1 MFLSSSSPSSF
12 FPSFFV
18 IALIVLFSFVLTPIS
33 AEVISEIACETNT
46 VALHCGTKLIKII
59 RANYG
64 RTDSETCP
72 MEGNADAST
81 NTACLSTSA
90 FNYVKDSCHGTQS
103 CEMTA
108 SNSNFGD
115 TCLGTY
121 KYLNVTYECVPD
133 WPIVLSKDGTVGVI
147 NGVGEVH
154 VSASEMKVYGN
165 MNVSE
170 GDINIGGYGLSR
182 FNSRIED
189 IENATET
196 LLQLQTQLENNIKRP
211 PYCMSPSADGLQHDG
226 TDWICACRDGWSG
239 TSCEYEVLDDTFNG
253 DDKDNYLLLG
263 DCQSA
268 MEFLPYRVTFMGAY
282 ISAGQVKESTLF
294 DENVAEQTQDSYKHI
309 AAYQSTDNWCKMVR
323 FEIKHDSGKCYY
335 KPLAAG
341 YFTSPYGAS
350 SLCVQ
355 GTISSRWEEDKTDQ
369 SLATSRNV
377 AGYGLETIEFAR
389 HRFFSPIPDAS
400 WHAFV
405 KECLEEAPVTGEC
418 TTWASE
424 NNYGTMPNWDVSLVT
439 NMKGYDGDDYE
450 SVRGFADQ
458 TKFNGDISKWDTSQV
473 TSMISLFWNASDF
486 NQDIARWDTSR
497 VEHMDWMFGRTAFN
511 QDVSGW
517 STAKVTSMWG
527 MFYYASAFN
536 QDIGSWNTAQVTAMN
551 AMFSSASAFNQD
563 IGSWNTEKVTTM
575 FSMFYSA
582 SAFNRDIG
590 SWNTAQVTNMRTMFA
605 YASAFNQDIGSWNTA
620 QVTTMESLF
629 RSASAFN
636 QDIGNWNTAKVTTME
651 YMFAAA
657 SAFNQDIGSWNTEK
671 VTDMYAMFYQAS
683 AFNQDIGSWNTEK
696 VTSMNSMFNQ
706 ASAFNQDIGSWNTAK
721 VTDMGAMFNQASAFN
736 HDISSWTGTAATT
749 AQSFMFS
756 DATAFQAKFTC
767 DNAITGPT
775 SSCVCSICIP
785 DASWHAFV
793 EECLAEAPVTGE
805 CTTWASTKNYGTMPN
820 WDTSL
825 VTSMTGW
832 NNGGIGFVKYTDT
845 FNADIS
851 KWDTSRVRNMRAMF
865 LSTKTFNQDIG
876 NWNTARVTDMQSM
889 FSNAQAFNQ
898 DIGGWDTAQVTDMQ
912 TMFYGS
918 YFNQE
923 IGGWNTYQVK
933 SMRSM
938 FKKASFYKPIESWDT
953 SQVTSMSEMFAGD
966 WQQTNSFNQPIGK
979 WDTSKVNRIDGMF
992 TDSSF
997 NQPIGDWDT
1006 SSMTNINSLFRGNS
1020 QFNQP
1025 IGKWNISGVNS
1036 LYTVFYDAYT
1046 FNQPLADWDV
1056 SGVIE
1061 FAYTFQNAYAFNQ
1074 DISGWDVSSA
1084 TRMESMFY
1092 NARAFNQNIST
1103 WDDSK
1108 VTGYQNIFEGATAFQ
1123 DEFLC
1128 ASPTVVSVKPST
1140 CIHSNDYVS
1149 TELDASNFMT
1159 ALDRCLSEDAVGGL
1173 CTNYAS
1179 ESGFGIMPD
1188 WDTSRI
1194 TSMEATFDGKS
1205 TFNGDISKWD
1215 TSRVETMSM
1224 MFRGASKFNQDIS
1237 NWDTSQVKNMF
1248 AMFSSCEAFNQP
1260 IGKNKNKWDT
1270 SQVTNMEWMF
1280 FSTRAFNQDLSKWQG
1295 EAATTEQSGI
1305 IEGSLIQETQTCDNM
1320 WRGPI
1325 ASCVQK

>member
-1 MFLSSSSPSSF
+1 
-12 FPSFFV
+12 
-18 IALIVLFSFVLTPIS
+18 
-33 AEVISEIACETNT
+33 
-46 VALHCGTKLIKII
+46 
-59 RANYG
+59 
-64 RTDSETCP
+64 
-72 MEGNADAST
+72 MEGNADASK
-81 NTACLSTSA
+81 NTACLSTST

-108 SNSNFGD
+108 SNSNFGE
-115 TCLGTY
+115 TCPGTA

-154 VSASEMKVYGN
+154 VSASEMKAYGN

-182 FNSRIED
+182 FNSRIEN

-211 PYCMSPSADGLQHDG
+211 PYCMPPSADGLQHDG

-282 ISAGQVKESTLF
+282 ISATGQVKESTLF

-309 AAYQSTDNWCKMVR
+309 AAYQSTDNLCKMVR

-350 SLCVQ
+350 SLCVP

-377 AGYGLETIEFAR
+377 AGYGLETIAFAR
-389 HRFFSPIPDAS
+389 HRFFPPIPDAS

-405 KECLEEAPVTGEC
+405 KECLEEAPVNGEC
-418 TTWASE
+418 TTWASK
-424 NNYGTMPNWDVSLVT
+424 NNYGTMPNWNTSLVT

-497 VEHMDWMFGRTAFN
+497 AEHMDWMFGRTAFN
-511 QDVSGW
+511 QDISGW

-536 QDIGSWNTAQVTAMN
+536 QDIGSWNT
-551 AMFSSASAFNQD
+551 
-563 IGSWNTEKVTTM
+563 EKVTDMKSM
-575 FSMFYSA
+575 FS
-582 SAFNRDIG
+582 
-590 SWNTAQVTNMRTMFA
+590 

-620 QVTTMESLF
+620 QVTDMRYMF
-629 RSASAFN
+629 HSASSFN
-636 QDIGNWNTAKVTTME
+636 Q
-651 YMFAAA
+651 
-657 SAFNQDIGSWNTEK
+657 
-671 VTDMYAMFYQAS
+671 
-683 AFNQDIGSWNTEK
+683 
-696 VTSMNSMFNQ
+696 
-706 ASAFNQDIGSWNTAK
+706 
-721 VTDMGAMFNQASAFN
+721 
-736 HDISSWTGTAATT
+736 DISSWTGTAATS
-749 AQSFMFS
+749 AQTGMFS
-756 DATAFQAKFTC
+756 GATAFQAKFTC

-805 CTTWASTKNYGTMPN
+805 CTAWASTNNYGTMPN

-851 KWDTSRVRNMRAMF
+851 KWDTSRVRNMRSMF
-865 LSTKTFNQDIG
+865 ASTKTFNQDIG

-898 DIGGWDTAQVTDMQ
+898 DIGGWDTAQVTNMQ

-933 SMRSM
+933 NMAYM

-979 WDTSKVNRIDGMF
+979 WDTSKVNKIDGMF

-1025 IGKWNISGVNS
+1025 IGKWNIFGVNS

-1056 SGVIE
+1056 SGVME

-1237 NWDTSQVKNMF
+1237 NWDTSQVNNMF